1 MTGKGSPGNVAD
13 APASQTD
20 KAITLEEIRAASTT
34 EKVNSL
40 VNKISARFPKLKVTL
55 TGTSIAAKQWY
66 LVSLLSTEGLLHES
80 QCAKVVEG
88 NTDLQSQ
95 LAAIGLT
102 AHQAQQGAAE
112 AVALAREANR
122 TAAAVQ
128 QEIAELKSQVQKLSG
143 LLHQE
148 AAAKEVTQDAPKQ
161 QQLADQAIWFDHNL
175 PESELQGDPETQRSK
190 VLAALQQ
197 RGLPENVTSNIIS
210 VSPLRKKEGASSPA
224 PIVLKC
230 RSLADKVALLRAA
243 REASS
248 PQQGLQLTARLT
260 PWQQEQRKRLLP
272 LLKKLKSEDVVARFF
287 NGHVLQKRV
296 GREWV
301 NVDVSSVA

>member
-1 MTGKGSPGNVAD
+1 M
-13 APASQTD
+13 
-20 KAITLEEIRAASTT
+20 
-34 EKVNSL
+34 
-40 VNKISARFPKLKVTL
+40 
-55 TGTSIAAKQWY
+55 
-66 LVSLLSTEGLLHES
+66 SLLSTEGLLHES

-128 QEIAELKSQVQKLSG
+128 QEIAELKSQV
-143 LLHQE
+143 
-148 AAAKEVTQDAPKQ
+148 KQ